1 MRRTFTILFLFF
13 SAVAL
18 DAQVLEPVTWSFRSE
33 KTGDNTFDLV
43 MTADLED
50 NWHLY
55 AMDIEEGGPIATSFT
70 FEPGNGYML
79 SGKTVEVTKPE
90 VKFDNSFGMNIGMH
104 SGTAEFRQKV
114 TVTGSPV
121 TVKGYVTFMSCDDK
135 QCLPPRDVEF
145 AFELRGGVA
154 AAAKP
159 ADEKITATQEADA
172 GTDDATTAGTDAATT
187 AGTEATTGT
196 ATGVET
202 DAEAS
207 STVAEL
213 KTAESAD
220 DISFAEGQTEPV
232 TATDTTSGKQGKGF
246 LKFFLLSMLAG
257 LAGILTPCVFPMIPM
272 TVAFFSQGSGKK
284 GSAVGKALFFGL
296 TIVILYSLL
305 GIIVSLTSAGAG
317 FANTL
322 STHWIPNVIFFL
334 LFLVFAASFF
344 GAFEIVLPAKW
355 VSSSDSKVDRGG
367 ALATFFLGVTTV
379 LVSFSCTGP
388 IVGALLVEAASGD
401 VLRPTIGMFGFG
413 LAFALPFTLFALFPS
428 WMNKMP
434 KSGGWLNSVKV
445 VLGFIILAFSL
456 KFASTIDTVYNLG
469 ILSRDIYLAIWIVL
483 FVLLGIYLM
492 GKIKF
497 SHDSDVPHIGVFRL
511 VLIIASFTF
520 ALYLVPG
527 LFGAPLTR
535 ISALLPPRETSGF
548 NLIKAISE
556 NRGATAPGAIAPGA
570 MGTAGAAICGTPKY
584 SDFLHFEYGLQGYFD
599 LEEGLACA
607 KQLNKPVLIDFKGHA
622 CANCKEMDARVW
634 SDPEVQRRIR
644 ENFVLVGLYVDD
656 RTKLPDNEVFVS
668 KVDGKEKKTMGKKNE
683 DIEISMFNTNTL
695 PLYAIVD
702 PSGKPLI
709 ETRGTDFDIQAY
721 IDWLDRGADTF
732 QNR

>member
-1 MRRTFTILFLFF
+1 
-13 SAVAL
+13 
-18 DAQVLEPVTWSFRSE
+18 
-33 KTGDNTFDLV
+33 
-43 MTADLED
+43 
-50 NWHLY
+50 
-55 AMDIEEGGPIATSFT
+55 
-70 FEPGNGYML
+70 
-79 SGKTVEVTKPE
+79 
-90 VKFDNSFGMNIGMH
+90 MNIGMH
-104 SGTAEFRQKV
+104 SGKAVFRQKV
-114 TVTGSPV
+114 TVSQSPV
-121 TVKGYVTFMSCDDK
+121 TVTGYVTFMSCDDK

-145 AFELRGGVA
+145 ALELKGGA
-154 AAAKP
+154 AAP
-159 ADEKITATQEADA
+159 ATAAPEKAAEVPALATAPKTSEFAQL
-172 GTDDATTAGTDAATT
+172 TTADSTVDAPVQQPE
-187 AGTEATTGT
+187 TEA
-196 ATGVET
+196 
-202 DAEAS
+202 
-207 STVAEL
+207 VAEQAGN
-213 KTAESAD
+213 AETPA
-220 DISFAEGQTEPV
+220 GNQ
-232 TATDTTSGKQGKGF
+232 KKGF

-257 LAGILTPCVFPMIPM
+257 FAGVLTPCVFPMIPM
-272 TVAFFSQGSGKK
+272 TVAFFSQGSEKK
-284 GSAVGKALFFGL
+284 GSAIGKALVFGL
-296 TIVILYSLL
+296 TIVLLYSSL

-322 STHWIPNVIFFL
+322 STHWIPNLLFFM

-344 GAFEIVLPAKW
+344 GAFEIVLPARW
-355 VSSSDSKVDRGG
+355 VSSTDSKVDRGG
-367 ALATFFLGVTTV
+367 TLAAFFLGLTTV

-456 KFASTIDTVYNLG
+456 KFASVVDTVYGLG

-483 FVLLGIYLM
+483 FFLMGLYLM

-520 ALYLVPG
+520 AVYLVPG

-548 NLIKAISE
+548 NLLKAISE
-556 NRGATAPGAIAPGA
+556 NRGGGAVVTTTG
-570 MGTAGAAICGTPKY
+570 GSAICGTPKY

-607 KQLNKPVLIDFKGHA
+607 RQLNKPVLIDFKGHA

-668 KVDGKEKKTMGKKNE
+668 KVDGKEKKTIGKKNE

-721 IDWLDRGADTF
+721 IDWLDRGVSAF
-732 QNR
+732 REK

>member
-1 MRRTFTILFLFF
+1 MRRTFAILFLLF
-13 SAVAL
+13 AAAAL
-18 DAQVLEPVTWSFRSE
+18 NSQVLEPVTWSFKSE
-33 KTGDNTFDLV
+33 KTGENSYEIV
-43 MTADLED
+43 MTAELEEH
-50 NWHLY
+50 WHLY

-70 FEPGNGYML
+70 FEPGEGFTL
-79 SGKTVEVTKPE
+79 SGKTLEVTKPE
-90 VKFDNSFGMNIGMH
+90 VKFDKSFGMNIGMH
-104 SGTAEFRQKV
+104 SEMAEFRQKV
-114 TVTGSPV
+114 TVAQYPAV
-121 TVKGYVTFMSCDDK
+121 VKGYVTFMSCDDK
-135 QCLPPRDVEF
+135 QCLPPRDVDF
-145 AFELRGGVA
+145 AVEIKGTAKAVTKPA
-154 AAAKP
+154 EKP
-159 ADEKITATQEADA
+159 ADKPAAAETPAEPVLQEV
-172 GTDDATTAGTDAATT
+172 
-187 AGTEATTGT
+187 TETP
-196 ATGVET
+196 VET
-202 DAEAS
+202 TIQQGTPVPVLPVE
-207 STVAEL
+207 TP
-213 KTAESAD
+213 
-220 DISFAEGQTEPV
+220 TEEP
-232 TATDTTSGKQGKGF
+232 KKGF

-257 LAGILTPCVFPMIPM
+257 FAGVLTPCVFPMIPM
-272 TVAFFSQGSGKK
+272 TVAFFSQGSDKK
-284 GSAVGKALFFGL
+284 GSAIGKALIFGISIIL
-296 TIVILYSLL
+296 LYSSL

-322 STHWIPNVIFFL
+322 STHWIPNLLFFI

-344 GAFEIVLPAKW
+344 GAFEIVMPASW

-367 ALATFFLGVTTV
+367 ALAAFFLGVTTV

-413 LAFALPFTLFALFPS
+413 VAFALPFTLFALFPS
-428 WMNKMP
+428 MMNKMP

-445 VLGFIILAFSL
+445 VLGFIMLAFSL
-456 KFASTIDTVYNLG
+456 KFASVVDTVYGLG

-483 FVLLGIYLM
+483 FFLMGLYLM
-492 GKIKF
+492 GRIKF

-520 ALYLVPG
+520 AIYLVPG

-548 NLIKAISE
+548 NLLKAISE
-556 NRGATAPGAIAPGA
+556 NRGGGAVVTTTG
-570 MGTAGAAICGTPKY
+570 GSAICGTPKY
-584 SDFLHFEYGLQGYFD
+584 SEFLHFEYGLEGYFD

-607 KQLNKPVLIDFKGHA
+607 RQLNKPVLIDFKGHA

-656 RTKLPDNEVFVS
+656 RTKLPDSEVFVS

-702 PSGKPLI
+702 PSGTPLI

-721 IDWLDRGADTF
+721 IEWLDRGVEAF
-732 QNR
+732 RNK

>member
-1 MRRTFTILFLFF
+1 MRKVITILLLFV
-13 SAVAL
+13 SVLLANS
-18 DAQVLEPVTWSFRSE
+18 QVLEPVAWSFRSE
-33 KTGDNTFDLV
+33 EKGDNKFEIV
-43 MTADLED
+43 MTATIDKG
-50 NWHLY
+50 WHLY
-55 AMDIEEGGPIATSFT
+55 AMDLEEGGPIATSFT
-70 FEPGNGYML
+70 FEPVTGYTID
-79 SGKTVEVTKPE
+79 GKPYEVTKPE
-90 VKFDNSFGMNIGMH
+90 VKYDNSFGMNIGMH
-104 SGTAEFRQKV
+104 SNNAEFRQKI
-114 TVTGSPV
+114 TLTGASAKV
-121 TVKGYVTFMSCDDK
+121 AGFVTFMSCDDK

-145 AFELRGGVA
+145 SLDLKGTVKSA
-154 AAAKP
+154 ALT
-159 ADEKITATQEADA
+159 TATKAEIQQ
-172 GTDDATTAGTDAATT
+172 ATA
-187 AGTEATTGT
+187 ETGK
-196 ATGVET
+196 
-202 DAEAS
+202 
-207 STVAEL
+207 TVAGN
-213 KTAESAD
+213 ESGEKPESVPAVQV
-220 DISFAEGQTEPV
+220 IRQGEPV
-232 TATDTTSGKQGKGF
+232 RTVAHNTPAEEPQKGF

-257 LAGILTPCVFPMIPM
+257 FAGILTPCVFPMIPM
-272 TVAFFSQGSGKK
+272 TVAFFSQGNQKK
-284 GSAVGKALFFGL
+284 GSAIGKALIFGL
-296 TIVILYSLL
+296 SIILLYSSL

-322 STHWIPNVIFFL
+322 STHWIPNL
-334 LFLVFAASFF
+334 LFFTLFLIFAASFF
-344 GAFEIVLPAKW
+344 GAFEIVLPSKW

-367 ALATFFLGVTTV
+367 ALAAFFLGVTTV

-428 WMNKMP
+428 WMQKMP

-445 VLGFIILAFSL
+445 VLGFIMLAFSL
-456 KFASTIDTVYNLG
+456 KFASTVDTVYNLG

-497 SHDSDVPHIGVFRL
+497 AHDSDVPHIGVFRL

-520 ALYLVPG
+520 AIYLVPG

-556 NRGATAPGAIAPGA
+556 NRGAAAAGVVTPGVFAPGELHP
-570 MGTAGAAICGTPKY
+570 AGPATCGTPKY

-607 KQLNKPVLIDFKGHA
+607 RQQNKPVLIDFKGHA

-644 ENFVLVGLYVDD
+644 ESFVLVGLYVDD
-656 RTKLPDNEVFVS
+656 RTKLPDSEVFIS
-668 KVDGKEKKTMGKKNE
+668 KVDGREKKTMGKKNE

-702 PSGKPLI
+702 PEGRPLI
-709 ETRGTDFDIQAY
+709 ETRGTDFDIKAY
-721 IDWLDRGADTF
+721 IDWLDRGAEAFRD
-732 QNR
+732 R